1 MQYKIEKDNNWW
13 NVLACWDDG
22 DTLEL
27 ESFRSYS
34 KAKAYI
40 EDARVDDVNYMMNQ
54 LFPSQEV

>member
-40 EDARVDDVNYMMNQ
+40 EDACKDDVNDMIHH
-54 LFPSQEV
+54 LFKGIK